1 MSSTTRL
8 APQAGHPT
16 APGLDADTGRAAGI
30 GRGRAARGV
39 DAGRWPDVA
48 AVPRDRG
55 KAAIARLLLQ
65 VVVGRLKIRV
75 QLPDGHLLRDARP
88 GTPIMFLHRPE
99 DFFRRVGAGGLIG
112 FGESYMAG
120 DWDSDD
126 LAGLLTIMATQI
138 DRLVPR
144 PLQWL
149 RSLYVARRPAD
160 WDADEQ
166 GARRNVHR
174 HYDLSNDMFA
184 LFLDETMTYSS
195 ALFETDDFGAPLPD
209 RGSLNRGWLNRGSLD
224 HGSPEQA
231 ARRLAAAQRRKI
243 DRLLDDTGVGPG
255 TRVLEIG
262 TGWGELAIRA
272 AARGADVLSVTV
284 SAEQRALA
292 MQRVAGAGLSD
303 RVRVELRDYREV
315 TGQFDAIVS
324 VEMIEAVAERYWPDY
339 FRVLDRLLAPGGR
352 VGLQAITMPHHR
364 MLATRRTKT
373 WILKYIFPGGL
384 IPSITAIEDNV
395 REHTGLEITRRRDFG
410 PHYARTLQIWRD
422 RFAAAA
428 DDLDRLGFDQV
439 FRRMWELYLCYSE
452 AGFRSGYLQVSQFV
466 LARAE
471 AAANP
476 DGGPAAELAAAPDGG
491 LAGGGLAGGGLPGR
505 GLPAAGDE
513 EPDAD
518 QDTEVAA

>member
-1 MSSTTRL
+1 MSQTTRL
-8 APQAGHPT
+8 APQADQPT
-16 APGLDADTGRAAGI
+16 APGRDTARGVETVRGVGAAC
-30 GRGRAARGV
+30 GV

-48 AVPRDRG
+48 AVPRGRG

-65 VVVGRLKIRV
+65 MVVARLKIRV
-75 QLPDGHLLRDARP
+75 QLPDGHLLHDARP
-88 GTPIMFLHRPE
+88 GTPTMFLHRPE
-99 DFFRRVGAGGLIG
+99 DFYRRVGAGGLIG

-144 PLQWL
+144 RLQWL
-149 RSLYVARRPAD
+149 RGLYVTRPPAD
-160 WDADEQ
+160 GDADEQ
-166 GARRNVHR
+166 GARRNVHQ
-174 HYDLSNDMFA
+174 HYDLSNEMFA

-195 ALFETDDFGAPLPD
+195 ALFEADDFGTPLP
-209 RGSLNRGWLNRGSLD
+209 GSSPSH
-224 HGSPEQA
+224 HGATNHGATNHGASC
-231 ARRLAAAQRRKI
+231 LAAAQRRKI

-255 TRVLEIG
+255 SRVLEIG

-272 AARGADVLSVTV
+272 ADRGADVLTVTV

-292 MQRVAGAGLSD
+292 VQRVAAAGLAD
-303 RVRVELRDYREV
+303 RVTVELRDYREV

-339 FRVLDRLLAPGGR
+339 FRVLDGLLAPGGR

-364 MLATRRTKT
+364 MLATRRTQT

-384 IPSITAIEDNV
+384 IPSVTAIEDNV
-395 REHTGLEITRRRDFG
+395 RAHTGLEITRRRDFG
-410 PHYARTLQIWRD
+410 QHYARTLQIWRD

-466 LARAE
+466 LAHAE
-471 AAANP
+471 VAASSGDGPASELAAVP
-476 DGGPAAELAAAPDGG
+476 QDGGPAARGAATD
-491 LAGGGLAGGGLPGR
+491 
-505 GLPAAGDE
+505 GDE
-513 EPDAD
+513 DRD
-518 QDTEVAA
+518 SEVAA